1 MMQKIVELSVMDWQ
15 FSADPMQQKSALD
28 ALENGSVLLLPQ
40 LPFRLSPQEKALL
53 TSVEGSAK
61 NISWDPARGVRGNDG
76 ATRRDP
82 AALQTMLSRYAA
94 STQSLLQALL
104 PAYRGALRPG
114 KTSFRPVEISGR
126 KTSWRKDDT
135 RLHVDSFP
143 SSPNQGKRI
152 LRVFTN
158 INPDGV
164 ARVWKLG
171 APFEEVARRFLPK
184 VAKPLFG
191 SAALMQ
197 LLKITKSRRS
207 PYDHYMLHL
216 HDGMKAD
223 LAYQAHQHEC
233 DPTLYRFLPGQT
245 WIVYT
250 DLVSHAA
257 LSGQHALE
265 QTFMLPVEAMGQQL
279 RSPLAVLE
287 RQLGARLA

>member
-1 MMQKIVELSVMDWQ
+1 MMQKIVELPVMDWQ
-15 FSADPMQQKSALD
+15 FAADPMQQKSALD

-40 LPFRLSPQEKALL
+40 LPFRLSPEEKALL

-61 NISWDPARGVRGNDG
+61 NIGW
-76 ATRRDP
+76 DP
-82 AALQTMLSRYAA
+82 AALQAMLGRYAA

-104 PAYRGALRPG
+104 PAYRGALRQG

-171 APFEEVARRFLPK
+171 APFEEVARRFLPN
-184 VAKPLFG
+184 VARPVFG

-257 LSGQHALE
+257 LSGQYTLE

>member
-1 MMQKIVELSVMDWQ
+1 MQKIVELPVRDWQ
-15 FSADPMQQKSALD
+15 SACDPLHQESALD
-28 ALENGSVLLLPQ
+28 ALESGSVLLLPQ
-40 LPFRLSPQEKALL
+40 LSFSLNPDEKALL

-82 AALQTMLSRYAA
+82 AALQAMLSRYAA
-94 STQSLLQALL
+94 STRSLLDALL
-104 PAYRGALRPG
+104 PAYRSALQQA

-164 ARVWKLG
+164 PRVWKLG
-171 APFEEVARRFLPK
+171 APFEDVARRFLPS
-184 VAKPLFG
+184 VRKPAFG
-191 SAALMQ
+191 SAALLRM
-197 LLKITKSRRS
+197 LGITKSRRS
-207 PYDHYMLHL
+207 PYDHYMLRL

-223 LAYQAHQHEC
+223 LGYQAEADQ
-233 DPTLYRFLPGQT
+233 TLYRFWPGQT

-265 QTFMLPVEAMGQQL
+265 QTFMLPVEAMGRQL

-287 RQLGARLA
+287 RQLGAGLV

>member
-1 MMQKIVELSVMDWQ
+1 
-15 FSADPMQQKSALD
+15 MQQEAAMD
-28 ALENGSVLLLPQ
+28 ALESGSVLLLPQ
-40 LPFRLSPQEKALL
+40 LPFVLNPEEKALL
-53 TSVEGSAK
+53 TSVEGSSK
-61 NISWDPARGVRGNDG
+61 NISWDPVRGVRGNDG

-82 AALQTMLSRYAA
+82 AALQAMLSRYAA
-94 STQSLLQALL
+94 STLALLHGLL
-104 PAYRGALRPG
+104 PAYRSALRQG

-152 LRVFTN
+152 LRVFSN

-171 APFEEVARRFLPK
+171 APFEDVARRFLPK
-184 VAKPLFG
+184 IAKPAFG
-191 SAALMQ
+191 SSALLQ

-207 PYDHYMLHL
+207 AYDHYMLHL

-223 LAYQAHQHEC
+223 LAYQAAA
-233 DPTLYRFLPGQT
+233 DPTLYQFAPGQT

-250 DLVSHAA
+250 DQVSHAA

-287 RQLGARLA
+287 RQLGMRLV

>member
-40 LPFRLSPQEKALL
+40 LPFRLSPEEKALL

-61 NISWDPARGVRGNDG
+61 NISW
-76 ATRRDP
+76 DP

-104 PAYRGALRPG
+104 PAYRGALRKG

-184 VAKPLFG
+184 VARPVFG

-233 DPTLYRFLPGQT
+233 DPTLYRLLPGQT
-245 WIVYT
+245 WIVPIWCRT
-250 DLVSHAA
+250 
-257 LSGQHALE
+257 
-265 QTFMLPVEAMGQQL
+265 
-279 RSPLAVLE
+279 R
-287 RQLGARLA
+287 R

>member
-1 MMQKIVELSVMDWQ
+1 V
-15 FSADPMQQKSALD
+15 
-28 ALENGSVLLLPQ
+28 
-40 LPFRLSPQEKALL
+40 
-53 TSVEGSAK
+53 
-61 NISWDPARGVRGNDG
+61 
-76 ATRRDP
+76 
-82 AALQTMLSRYAA
+82 ALQAMLSRYAA
-94 STQSLLQALL
+94 STRSLLHGLL
-104 PAYRGALRPG
+104 PAYRSQLQQG
-114 KTSFRPVEISGR
+114 KTSFRPVEIHGR

-158 INPDGV
+158 VNPDGV

-171 APFEEVARRFLPK
+171 APFEDVARRFLPS
-184 VAKPLFG
+184 VSKPAFG

-197 LLKITKSRRS
+197 MLKITKSRRS

-223 LAYQAHQHEC
+223 LAYQAEADQ
-233 DPTLYRFLPGQT
+233 TLYQFAPGQT

-279 RSPLAVLE
+279 RSPLAMLE
-287 RQLGARLA
+287 RQLGARLT

>member
-1 MMQKIVELSVMDWQ
+1 MKKIVEIPVTDWS
-15 FSADPMQQKSALD
+15 SAGAPAFQESALD
-28 ALENGSVLLLPQ
+28 ALEAGSVLVLPQ
-40 LPFRLSPQEKALL
+40 LPFILNPAEKTLL

-61 NISWDPARGVRGNDG
+61 NISWDARRGVRGNDG
-76 ATRRDP
+76 GGRDP
-82 AALQTMLSRYAA
+82 EALRSLLSRYAA
-94 STQSLLQALL
+94 STRSLLDGLL
-104 PAYRGALRPG
+104 PAYRDALEPG
-114 KTSFRPVEISGR
+114 KTSFRPVEIQGR

-143 SSPNQGKRI
+143 SSPNQGRRI

-171 APFEEVARRFLPK
+171 APFEEVARRFLPS
-184 VAKPLFG
+184 VRKPWPG

-197 LLKITKSRRS
+197 MLKVTKSRRS
-207 PYDHYMLHL
+207 AYDHYMLRL

-223 LAYQAHQHEC
+223 LAYQAEA
-233 DPTLYRFLPGQT
+233 DDTLYAFAPGQT

-265 QTFMLPVEAMGQQL
+265 QTFMLPVAAMGQQR
-279 RSPLAVLE
+279 RSPLAMLE
-287 RQLGARLA
+287 RQLGARLT

>member
-40 LPFRLSPQEKALL
+40 LPFRLSPEEKALL

-143 SSPNQGKRI
+143 SMPTHGRRI
-152 LRVFTN
+152 LRVFSN
-158 INPDGV
+158 INPDGRP
-164 ARVWKLG
+164 RVWRLG
-171 APFEEVARRFLPK
+171 ESFDNIARRFW
-184 VAKPLFG
+184 
-191 SAALMQ
+191 
-197 LLKITKSRRS
+197 
-207 PYDHYMLHL
+207 
-216 HDGMKAD
+216 
-223 LAYQAHQHEC
+223 
-233 DPTLYRFLPGQT
+233 PT
-245 WIVYT
+245 
-250 DLVSHAA
+250 
-257 LSGQHALE
+257 
-265 QTFMLPVEAMGQQL
+265 L
-279 RSPLAVLE
+279 RSPGWAKSLLMYLLRVT
-287 RQLGARLA
+287 

>member
-158 INPDGV
+158 VNPDGV
-164 ARVWKLG
+164 SRVWKLG
-171 APFEEVARRFLPK
+171 APFEDVARRFLPK
-184 VAKPLFG
+184 VAKPAFG
-191 SAALMQ
+191 SAALLQ

-207 PYDHYMLHL
+207 AYDHYMLHL

-223 LAYQAHQHEC
+223 LAYQAAA
-233 DPTLYRFLPGQT
+233 DPTLYQFAPGQT

-250 DLVSHAA
+250 DQVSHAA

-287 RQLGARLA
+287 RQLGARLV

>member
-1 MMQKIVELSVMDWQ
+1 MKKIVEISVTDWTAAAD
-15 FSADPMQQKSALD
+15 SALQEAALD
-28 ALENGSVLLLPQ
+28 ALEGGSVLLLPQ
-40 LPFRLSPQEKALL
+40 LPFMLSPRESTLL

-61 NISWDPARGVRGNDG
+61 NISWDAARGVRGNDG
-76 ATRRDP
+76 GGRDP
-82 AALQTMLSRYAA
+82 EALASLLSRYAA
-94 STQSLLQALL
+94 STRSLLDTLL
-104 PAYRGALRPG
+104 PAYRDALEQG

-158 INPDGV
+158 INPYGV

-171 APFEEVARRFLPK
+171 APFEEVARRFLPL
-184 VAKPLFG
+184 APKPLFG
-191 SAALMQ
+191 SAALMRM
-197 LLKITKSRRS
+197 LKITKSRRS
-207 PYDHYMLHL
+207 PYDHYMLRL

-223 LAYQAHQHEC
+223 LAYQAEA
-233 DPTLYRFLPGQT
+233 DDTLYRFAPGQT

-250 DLVSHAA
+250 DQVSHAA

-265 QTFMLPVEAMGQQL
+265 QTFMLPVAAMGQRL
-279 RSPLAVLE
+279 HSPLAVLE
-287 RQLGARLA
+287 RQLGARLS

>member
-1 MMQKIVELSVMDWQ
+1 
-15 FSADPMQQKSALD
+15 
-28 ALENGSVLLLPQ
+28 
-40 LPFRLSPQEKALL
+40 
-53 TSVEGSAK
+53 
-61 NISWDPARGVRGNDG
+61 
-76 ATRRDP
+76 
-82 AALQTMLSRYAA
+82 
-94 STQSLLQALL
+94 
-104 PAYRGALRPG
+104 
-114 KTSFRPVEISGR
+114 
-126 KTSWRKDDT
+126 
-135 RLHVDSFP
+135 
-143 SSPNQGKRI
+143 

-171 APFEEVARRFLPK
+171 APFEEVARRFLPN
-184 VAKPLFG
+184 VARPVFG